1 MMLSSIM
8 AHPAVVG
15 GRGWCGYTMGSLHRI
30 PSLPNNAENPRSR
43 LLFLKNLFLAVPDV
57 HCCMGF
63 SLIAARGCLL
73 AVVCRLLISVA
84 SPGAWASSGHGLSSF
99 SSLAVE
105 SRLSSC
111 GTGA

>member
-8 AHPAVVG
+8 AHPAVG
-15 GRGWCGYTMGSLHRI
+15 GEGRGWCRYTMGSLHRV

-43 LLFLKNLFLAVPDV
+43 LLFFKKFIFGCARCSLLHGLFSSCSKGMPSSCGAQAS
-57 HCCMGF
+57 HFSSFSWSMG
-63 SLIAARGCLL
+63 
-73 AVVCRLLISVA
+73 
-84 SPGAWASSGHGLSSF
+84 SGHGLSSF